1 MRFKVSGSEEDK
13 RDEFISIVYRTLQK
27 LTIEGLDKEL
37 LEACLN
43 MLEFKLREAD
53 FGAYPKGLIYG
64 IGVMDTWLY
73 DGDPLDGLRYNKLL
87 AELREGIKTNYYEQL
102 IENYLL
108 DNTHKVLLTL
118 MPKKGMEEAEQAELA
133 EKMQQIKAGMS
144 EKEIEEAVE
153 HCRILHERQAA
164 PDSRRLWQA
173 YLCLKEVI

>member
-1 MRFKVSGSEEDK
+1 MQRCLRAIYRQFAPACFAVKVSGSEEDK

-87 AELREGIKTNYYEQL
+87 AELREGIK
-102 IENYLL
+102 
-108 DNTHKVLLTL
+108 
-118 MPKKGMEEAEQAELA
+118 
-133 EKMQQIKAGMS
+133 QIIMNS
-144 EKEIEEAVE
+144 
-153 HCRILHERQAA
+153 
-164 PDSRRLWQA
+164 
-173 YLCLKEVI
+173 

>member
-1 MRFKVSGSEEDK
+1 
-13 RDEFISIVYRTLQK
+13 
-27 LTIEGLDKEL
+27 
-37 LEACLN
+37 

-118 MPKKGMEEAEQAELA
+118 MPKKAWKKQNRQNLQKNAA
-133 EKMQQIKAGMS
+133 DKS
-144 EKEIEEAVE
+144 
-153 HCRILHERQAA
+153 RHE
-164 PDSRRLWQA
+164 
-173 YLCLKEVI
+173 